1 MALTVKIRGD
11 ASHLEKAMGKA
22 KVGIGQ
28 LGNAV
33 KMAGVGIAAAG
44 VAIAGAAV
52 AAGAFYSK
60 MILVGEAALTSEA
73 RLENIVKQMGV
84 FGSESKIVSDRLS
97 DLADTQARA
106 FGIDNKSI
114 RLTQAK
120 LATFKELLKTAD
132 DVGGAFDRA
141 TQAALDMAAAG
152 FGEAEQNAVQLGKAL
167 QDPIKGIT
175 ALARSGITFTA
186 QEREKV
192 KALVESNQMFKAQ
205 DMVLRA
211 IEKQV
216 GGTSKATADASAMMK
231 ESYAQLVQEFAKPF
245 AMSITGLPDQLEG
258 MFPKLKKFAGD
269 AGLVFSTAIQDAFTG
284 DFDRLVEAGV
294 LMGKALLDGIELAL
308 KVGAPLVGKTLLSIF
323 EEYNPIRAIPGFD
336 KMERRSERITVDPTV
351 MESGIAKI
359 AENLASGVAEL
370 QFRAK
375 ALELYNQGFRESNP
389 IYQGTEMGEMLRE
402 LQKLNGKLGPIK
414 F

>member
-44 VAIAGAAV
+44 VAITAAAV

-192 KALVESNQMFKAQ
+192 KALVESNQMLKAQ
-205 DMVLRA
+205 DMVLSA

-402 LQKLNGKLGPIK
+402 LQKLNGKLAPIK

>member
-28 LGNAV
+28 LGSAV

-402 LQKLNGKLGPIK
+402 LQKLNGKLAPIK